1 MDEADAPRMGHAEV
15 MAMIRASAQKG
26 FAAKASVADPDAV
39 FRPAR
44 LDAVRRIDP
53 DVTAMVDA
61 VVATE
66 DGTISVAAGEVMAP
80 SRTATPQTPQVT
92 MEDMAQRLAEARAEG
107 YAEGRA
113 DGMEAGHAAGH
124 AEGMAA
130 GRAEAE
136 AALGPAREVFLT
148 AVARLE
154 QEAGLADGLAGV
166 LAGAVRKLAAER
178 AGQMIEALPAAF
190 AARVEAMAD
199 RVAQGIRSVSVRLNP
214 DDLEAIRPHLAGCE
228 VLEGAALTADARLAR
243 GDVEVRA
250 EGIRLADLLEVRG

>member
-1 MDEADAPRMGHAEV
+1 
-15 MAMIRASAQKG
+15 MIRASAQKG
-26 FAAKASVADPDAV
+26 FAAKASLAEPDAV

-53 DVTAMVDA
+53 EATAMVDA

-66 DGTISVAAGEVMAP
+66 DGPITVAAGEVMAP
-80 SRTATPQTPQVT
+80 SRAAVPQVT
-92 MEDMAQRLAEARAEG
+92 MEEMAQRLAEARAEG

-124 AEGMAA
+124 SEGMAA

-136 AALGPAREVFLT
+136 AALGPARDVFM
-148 AVARLE
+148 AVVARLE
-154 QEAGLADGLAGV
+154 EDAGLADGLADV
-166 LAGAVRKLAAER
+166 LAEAVRKLAAER

-199 RVAQGIRSVSVRLNP
+199 RVAQGVRAVSVRLNP
-214 DDLEAIRPHLAGCE
+214 DDLAAIRPHLAGCE
-228 VLEGAALTADARLAR
+228 VLEGATLVADVRLAR

-250 EGIRLADLLEVRG
+250 DGIRLADLLEARG

>member
-1 MDEADAPRMGHAEV
+1 MAEAEPPRMGHAEV
-15 MAMIRASAQKG
+15 MALIRASAQKG
-26 FAAKASVADPDAV
+26 FAARPPAGEADAV

-53 DVTAMVDA
+53 DASAMVEA

-66 DGTISVAAGEVMAP
+66 DGGITVAAGEVMGPA
-80 SRTATPQTPQVT
+80 RAAAAQVT

-107 YAEGRA
+107 YAQGQA
-113 DGMEAGHAAGH
+113 DGREAGHAAGR
-124 AEGMAA
+124 AEGMVA

-136 AALGPAREVFLT
+136 ATFGPAREAFLA
-148 AVARLE
+148 AVARME
-154 QEAGLADGLAGV
+154 DGAGLADGLAGV
-166 LAGAVRKLAAER
+166 LAEAVRKLAAER

-190 AARVEAMAD
+190 AARVEALAD
-199 RVAQGIRSVSVRLNP
+199 RVAQGVRAVSVRLNP

-228 VLEGAALTADARLAR
+228 VLEGAALTADPRLAR

>member
-1 MDEADAPRMGHAEV
+1 MTDADPPRMGHAEV
-15 MAMIRASAQKG
+15 MALIRASAQKG
-26 FAAKASVADPDAV
+26 FAAKSTVGDADAV

-44 LDAVRRIDP
+44 MDAVRRIDP
-53 DVTAMVDA
+53 AEATAMVEA

-66 DGTISVAAGEVMAP
+66 GGGITVAAGEVMGPA
-80 SRTATPQTPQVT
+80 RAAAAQVS
-92 MEDMAQRLAEARAEG
+92 MEELAQRLAEARAEG
-107 YAEGRA
+107 YAQGRA

-124 AEGMAA
+124 AEGVVA

-136 AALGPAREVFLT
+136 AALGPARALFLT
-148 AVARLE
+148 AVARME
-154 QEAGLADGLAGV
+154 EGAGLADGLAGV
-166 LAGAVRKLAAER
+166 LAEAVRKLAAER
-178 AGQMIEALPAAF
+178 AGQMIEALPEAF

-199 RVAQGIRSVSVRLNP
+199 RVAQGVRAVSVRLNP

-228 VLEGAALTADARLAR
+228 VLEGAVLAADPRLAR

>member
-1 MDEADAPRMGHAEV
+1 MTDGEPPRMGHAEV
-15 MAMIRASAQKG
+15 MALIRASAQKG
-26 FAAKASVADPDAV
+26 FAAKASVVEGDGV

-53 DVTAMVDA
+53 DATAMVEA

-66 DGTISVAAGEVMAP
+66 GGGITVAAGEVMAP
-80 SRTATPQTPQVT
+80 SRGAAAQVT
-92 MEDMAQRLAEARAEG
+92 MEEMAQRLAEARAEG
-107 YAEGRA
+107 YAQGRA
-113 DGMEAGHAAGH
+113 DGAEAGHAAGH
-124 AEGMAA
+124 AEGVVA

-136 AALGPAREVFLT
+136 AALGPARDAFL
-148 AVARLE
+148 AAMARLE
-154 QEAGLADGLAGV
+154 EGAGLADGLAGV
-166 LAGAVRKLAAER
+166 LAEAVRKLAAER

-199 RVAQGIRSVSVRLNP
+199 RVAQGVRAVSVRLNP

>member
-1 MDEADAPRMGHAEV
+1 MTEGEPPRMGHAEV

-26 FAAKASVADPDAV
+26 FAAKVQTGDADAV

-53 DVTAMVDA
+53 EATAMVEA

-66 DGTISVAAGEVMAP
+66 GAGITIAAGEVMSP
-80 SRTATPQTPQVT
+80 SRAAAQHVS
-92 MEDMAQRLAEARAEG
+92 MEELAQRLAEARAEG
-107 YAEGRA
+107 YAQGQA
-113 DGMEAGHAAGH
+113 DGREAGHAAGH
-124 AEGMAA
+124 AEGVVA

-136 AALGPAREVFLT
+136 AAFGPAREVFLA

-154 QEAGLADGLAGV
+154 EGAGLADGLAGV
-166 LAGAVRKLAAER
+166 LAEAVRKLAAER

-199 RVAQGIRSVSVRLNP
+199 RVAQGVRAVGVRLNP

-228 VLEGAALTADARLAR
+228 VLEGAALTADPRLAR

-250 EGIRLADLLEVRG
+250 EGIRLADLLEVRE

>member
-80 SRTATPQTPQVT
+80 SRTATPQVT

-166 LAGAVRKLAAER
+166 LAEAVRKLAAER

>member
-1 MDEADAPRMGHAEV
+1 MTDGEAPRMGHAEV

-26 FAAKASVADPDAV
+26 FAARSPVGEADAV

-53 DVTAMVDA
+53 DATAMVEA

-66 DGTISVAAGEVMAP
+66 DGGITVAAGEVMAP
-80 SRTATPQTPQVT
+80 ARATPAAHVST
-92 MEDMAQRLAEARAEG
+92 EEMAQRLAEARAEG
-107 YAEGRA
+107 YAQGRA
-113 DGMEAGHAAGH
+113 DGIEAGHATGH
-124 AEGMAA
+124 AEGVVA

-136 AALGPAREVFLT
+136 AAIGPARALFLE

-154 QEAGLADGLAGV
+154 DSTGIADGLAGI
-166 LAGAVRKLAAER
+166 LAEAVRNLAAER
-178 AGQMIEALPAAF
+178 AGQMIDALPVAF
-190 AARVEAMAD
+190 AERVEALAD
-199 RVAQGIRSVSVRLNP
+199 RVAQGVRAVSVRLHP

-228 VLEGAALTADARLAR
+228 VLEGAMLSADARLSR